1 MQNETITL
9 DDLPDALQQLQQRVR
24 DEPACLSH
32 RVALAQ
38 LLSASGQWQR
48 AAQQLA
54 HLGKADAAYQ
64 RFSRLYTEA
73 IHGEERRTSVFEGR
87 TLAHLRAKAPEWLRQ
102 YAQLFQQ
109 HAGVISETFMD
120 DVPAIGGMVDET
132 PFDVL
137 LDGDSRIG
145 PVFETILEGE
155 YTWLAQEEI
164 REVRF
169 YPPKTVHDLIWRQA
183 VVKTV
188 DGVEHP
194 ALVPAR
200 YSGSEQRE
208 TAHALARKTE
218 WLELPDQRYHGIG
231 QRVLYAD
238 DADYSMLQI
247 NRLVFSDGR

>member
-1 MQNETITL
+1 MQNETIIL
-9 DDLPDALQQLQQRVR
+9 DDLPSSLQQLQQRVR

-64 RFSRLYTEA
+64 RFSNLYTEA
-73 IHGEERRTSVFEGR
+73 IHGEEQRASVFGGS
-87 TLAHLRAKAPEWLRQ
+87 TLSRIRANAPEWLRQ

-109 HAGVISETFMD
+109 HAGVI
-120 DVPAIGGMVDET
+120 PAAFTDEIPAVDGMVDES
-132 PFDVL
+132 PFDLL

-145 PVFETILEGE
+145 PVFEAMLEGE

-183 VVKTV
+183 VINTD

-194 ALVPAR
+194 ALIPVR
-200 YSGSEQRE
+200 YPFSEQQE
-208 TAHALARKTE
+208 TSHALARKTE
-218 WLELPDQRYHGIG
+218 WIDLPEQRYHGIG
-231 QRVLYAD
+231 QRVFYTHYAE
-238 DADYSMLQI
+238 YSILQVS
-247 NRLVFSDGR
+247 NLVFYNGR

>member
-9 DDLPDALQQLQQRVR
+9 DDLSDALQQLQQRVR

-64 RFSRLYTEA
+64 RFSQIYAEA
-73 IHGEERRTSVFEGR
+73 IRGEEQRTSVFEGR
-87 TLAHLRAKAPEWLRQ
+87 AVAHLRAKAPKWLRQ

-109 HAGVISETFMD
+109 HADVIHETFTD
-120 DVPAIGGMVDET
+120 DVPAIDGMVDET
-132 PFDVL
+132 PFDLL

-231 QRVLYAD
+231 QGFFR
-238 DADYSMLQI
+238 
-247 NRLVFSDGR
+247 R

>member
-73 IHGEERRTSVFEGR
+73 IHGEEQRTSVFEGR
-87 TLAHLRAKAPEWLRQ
+87 ALPRFRAKAPEWLRQ

-109 HAGVISETFMD
+109 HAGVIPETLMD
-120 DVPAIGGMVDET
+120 DVPEIDGMVDET
-132 PFDVL
+132 PFDLL

-145 PVFETILEGE
+145 PVFETVLEGE

-183 VVKTV
+183 VIKTV
-188 DGVEHP
+188 DGIEHP
-194 ALVPAR
+194 AFVPAR
-200 YSGSEQRE
+200 YPSSEQQE
-208 TAHALARKTE
+208 TSHALARKTE
-218 WLELPDQRYHGIG
+218 WIDMPEQRYRGIG
-231 QRVLYAD
+231 QRVF
-238 DADYSMLQI
+238 YSREVEYSVLQI
-247 NRLVFSDGR
+247 RSLVFVGGA